1 MAMPWCLGI
10 RNTDTVNQ
18 LLFVINLFRNLPET
32 NWFTMTSFCNQEFM
46 EYIIPKSFEDFL
58 PRNFCGEILAN
69 LTKISHMWI
78 KVGVRHAFHSS
89 LMLMMI
95 HQSQVDN
102 WLTRTVTKGTT
113 YQWLKHFEF
122 FNICAMIW
130 DKFVHIFQVL
140 VNKTKEMFFPRPEG
154 LDTSCG
160 TMSHHWWPR
169 YHQITYRLILKQHLV
184 AEYCRGAKFV

>member
-10 RNTDTVNQ
+10 RNTDTVNPI
-18 LLFVINLFRNLPET
+18 LFVINLFRNLPET

-95 HQSQVDN
+95 HKSLVDIYTDEQEQ
-102 WLTRTVTKGTT
+102 WQKEQLTNDSNILNSLIFVLWSGTSLSIFFRCWST
-113 YQWLKHFEF
+113 RLKRCF
-122 FNICAMIW
+122 F
-130 DKFVHIFQVL
+130 L
-140 VNKTKEMFFPRPEG
+140 VQRAWT
-154 LDTSCG
+154 
-160 TMSHHWWPR
+160 
-169 YHQITYRLILKQHLV
+169 HLV
-184 AEYCRGAKFV
+184 AQWVITGGLGTTKSPTGWY

>member
-1 MAMPWCLGI
+1 MAIPWCLGI

-18 LLFVINLFRNLPET
+18 ILFVINLFRNLPET

-58 PRNFCGEILAN
+58 PRNFCAEILAN

-95 HQSQVDN
+95 HKPLVDIY
-102 WLTRTVTKGTT
+102 T
-113 YQWLKHFEF
+113 
-122 FNICAMIW
+122 
-130 DKFVHIFQVL
+130 D
-140 VNKTKEMFFPRPEG
+140 
-154 LDTSCG
+154 
-160 TMSHHWWPR
+160 
-169 YHQITYRLILKQHLV
+169 
-184 AEYCRGAKFV
+184 